1 MGLPRLILLAIII
14 GGGIWLW
21 RRFNNRNS
29 STSQQPAT
37 HTMVRCAH
45 CHVHLPE
52 NRAIQDNQQHW
63 FCSSAHRSLGPQ
75 SRD

>member
-45 CHVHLPE
+45 CHVHLPQE
-52 NRAIQDNQQHW
+52 RAQQKGQNW
-63 FCSSAHRSLGPQ
+63 YCSNEHLQQGPQ
-75 SRD
+75 ARD